1 MCGQAG
7 VIFGDKPRE
16 QKELEYLLKLF
27 KYLLLRSEE
36 RGPHATGA
44 SWIDK
49 HGEHQIFKR
58 PVRACEFIKD
68 SVFTEL
74 LSGTC
79 EGTTWLAGHT
89 RWQTRGDARNNA
101 NNHPIRA
108 GNVIGTH
115 NGTIL
120 NADYLFDLFKLPRF
134 AEVDS
139 ELVFRLADSVLT
151 RDGRINIRKLK
162 THLARCRGQITAV
175 MASKLDSETVV
186 VAKGNKPLELRYHE
200 DLNVIVYASDSDYM
214 NSVLTPAL
222 GWREIQI
229 KAMSLITLHC
239 GDLMGF
245 SSVPFRLAGSAG
257 RGGFERFVFPEAE
270 ETHEIIREDV

>member
-7 VIFGDKPRE
+7 IIFGRKDRE
-16 QKELEYLLKLF
+16 QKELEYLRKLF
-27 KYLLLRSEE
+27 NYLLLRSEE

-44 SWIDK
+44 CWIDRD
-49 HGEHQIFKR
+49 GEHQIFKR

-74 LSGTC
+74 LSGINGC
-79 EGTTWLAGHT
+79 TTWLAGHT
-89 RWQTRGDARNNA
+89 RWQTRGDSRNNA

-139 ELVFRLADSVLT
+139 ELIFRLADSVLT
-151 RDGRINIRKLK
+151 RDGRINVRKLK
-162 THLARCRGQITAV
+162 PRLARCRGQISAV
-175 MASKLDSETVV
+175 MASKLDPEIVIVV
-186 VAKGNKPLELRYHE
+186 KGNKPVELRYHE
-200 DLNVIVYASDSDYM
+200 DLNVVIYASDSNYF
-214 NSVLTPAL
+214 NGVLTPAL
-222 GWREIQI
+222 GWRDVQVN
-229 KAMSLITLHC
+229 AMSLLTFHC

-245 SSVPFRLAGSAG
+245 SSVPFRLTGSAG
-257 RGGFERFVFPEAE
+257 RGCFERFCYPG
-270 ETHEIIREDV
+270 TPGGS